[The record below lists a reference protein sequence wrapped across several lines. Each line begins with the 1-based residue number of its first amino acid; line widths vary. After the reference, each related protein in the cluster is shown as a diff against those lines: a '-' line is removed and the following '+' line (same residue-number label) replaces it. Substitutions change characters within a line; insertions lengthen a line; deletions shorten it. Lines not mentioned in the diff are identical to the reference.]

1 MVTYSGRVTVV
12 NSLLTS
18 IANFTMCLIQ
28 INPKILE
35 HVEKIQRHCSWNKK
49 SEDGEKCNSLAAW
62 DMVCT
67 PNKSGGLG
75 VLNLKIQN
83 EGLLLKYL
91 HKFYNRVDT
100 PWVHLIWNSYYT
112 NKIPHNI
119 APCGSPW
126 CRDIYK
132 LSPIFRGIA
141 CSQIGDGRSTLF
153 WKDKWLDN
161 ISSEEF
167 PRAFSFTTNEDVSV
181 KDFFIIKSTITE
193 LLLATTTTS
202 PC

>member
-1 MVTYSGRVTVV
+1 
-12 NSLLTS
+12 
-18 IANFTMCLIQ
+18 
-28 INPKILE
+28 
-35 HVEKIQRHCSWNKK
+35 
-49 SEDGEKCNSLAAW
+49 
-62 DMVCT
+62 MVCT
-67 PNKSGGLG
+67 PKKSGGLG

-153 WKDKWLDN
+153 WKDKWLDSIN
-161 ISSEEF
+161 SEE
-167 PRAFSFTTNEDVSV
+167 
-181 KDFFIIKSTITE
+181 
-193 LLLATTTTS
+193 
-202 PC
+202 